1 MSSKIH
7 SAKTYS
13 SSLNNALFPRFSLIL
28 YWEKNLYNKF
38 NNEYKKLTLLKYLSL
53 QPMDK

>member
-13 SSLNNALFPRFSLIL
+13 SSLNNALFPSFSLIL